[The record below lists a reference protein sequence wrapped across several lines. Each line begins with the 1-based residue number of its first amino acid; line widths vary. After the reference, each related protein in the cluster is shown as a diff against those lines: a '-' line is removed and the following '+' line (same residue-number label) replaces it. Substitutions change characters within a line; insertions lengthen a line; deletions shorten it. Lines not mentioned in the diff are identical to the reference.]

1 MSHLCEQF
9 LNRLVGGE
17 FTYVWCQSSS
27 YQTFVYL
34 HYCASNENFSYTLES
49 KDTSSSRT
57 LN

>member
-27 YQTFVYL
+27 DQTVVYL
-34 HYCASNENFSYTLES
+34 HYCASKEDFSYTLES
-49 KDTSSSRT
+49 KDTSSS
-57 LN
+57 